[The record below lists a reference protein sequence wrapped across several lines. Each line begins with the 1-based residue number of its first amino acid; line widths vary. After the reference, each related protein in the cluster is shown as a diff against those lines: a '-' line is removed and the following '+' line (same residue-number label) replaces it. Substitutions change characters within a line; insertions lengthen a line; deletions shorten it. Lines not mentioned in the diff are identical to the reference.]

1 MPRLNPSIC
10 NPRALF
16 IDLSGT
22 IHIEDKV
29 VPQSIEAINAL
40 KQSNVPHLFV
50 TNTSKVCKGYQKV
63 LFLNGGLKNHFMYI
77 SSYLIQESTIRLHTR
92 LSQLGFDIK
101 KEKIFSSLSAAKAVV
116 AERQLNPLLILEE
129 AAKEVIK
136 NVKLFC

>member
-10 NPRALF
+10 TPRALF

-50 TNTSKVCKGYQKV
+50 TNTSKVCKGYQNV
-63 LFLNGGLKNHFMYI
+63 LFLNGGLKNHFMYTSFLFDTGI
-77 SSYLIQESTIRLHTR
+77 YNSSSYTSIPAWIRHQERKNIFFPKCSESSGGRASVKSPFNTGRCR
-92 LSQLGFDIK
+92 KRGN
-101 KEKIFSSLSAAKAVV
+101 EK
-116 AERQLNPLLILEE
+116 
-129 AAKEVIK
+129 
-136 NVKLFC
+136 C

>member
-1 MPRLNPSIC
+1 MARLNPSIC

-63 LFLNGGLKNHFMYI
+63 LFYNQFRTEAIKITSCTYH
-77 SSYLIQESTIRLHTR
+77 LI
-92 LSQLGFDIK
+92 
-101 KEKIFSSLSAAKAVV
+101 
-116 AERQLNPLLILEE
+116 
-129 AAKEVIK
+129 
-136 NVKLFC
+136 

>member
-63 LFLNGGLKNHFMYI
+63 LFLEPNL
-77 SSYLIQESTIRLHTR
+77 ERRL
-92 LSQLGFDIK
+92 
-101 KEKIFSSLSAAKAVV
+101 
-116 AERQLNPLLILEE
+116 
-129 AAKEVIK
+129 
-136 NVKLFC
+136 

>member
-1 MPRLNPSIC
+1 MEIEIHIYFVKHDCSLITYFRIYLTCTAKTIKMPRLNPSIC
-10 NPRALF
+10 TPRALF

-63 LFLNGGLKNHFMYI
+63 LF
-77 SSYLIQESTIRLHTR
+77 
-92 LSQLGFDIK
+92 
-101 KEKIFSSLSAAKAVV
+101 
-116 AERQLNPLLILEE
+116 
-129 AAKEVIK
+129 
-136 NVKLFC
+136 